1 MFFLVYISSA
11 IKQFSPCELVELLA
25 TGDENDTALG
35 VTGMLLYRMATSCRC
50 WRGRTV
56 VRALYSR
63 NGRDPRRGLL
73 TLARGR
79 SAERRFQD
87 WSMGF
92 RNLQA
97 ADAQATP
104 GYSEFLDTPLTPQEF
119 HPIRHAVDGR
129 QPQSTPD
136 VAHCRSDRLAET
148 EPMRRWIPCRSARAI
163 DQKSAAQQRHQQDV
177 VFDAVEDACPPLAA
191 LDRKAFLLI
200 RLNRRAGR
208 GEDPF
213 VIFGV
218 TGDLAHRLVI
228 PALYNLAANDLLPE
242 NFCIVGIA
250 RKGMSSEGLTES
262 LTKGLYQFATR
273 KVDDA
278 LAKRLLA
285 CVTCIEAD
293 PKDPASFDRLRD
305 QLDKIEAARKTGGN
319 RLFYLATPPTGFLP
333 ISKEL
338 GRTGMLTE
346 NGAWRRLVVE
356 KPFGTDLAS
365 AKALNGEL
373 LKLMD
378 EHQIYRIDH
387 YLGKETVQNILVLR
401 FANGMFEPIWN
412 RNHIDHIQ
420 ITVDEKLGVGHRGN
434 FYDQTGALR
443 DMVPNH
449 LFQLLSLVAMEPPA
463 KFDAHSVRTEK
474 AEVLAAI
481 QTQSEEEAL
490 RNSVRGQYR
499 AGKIGDTEID
509 DYRKTTDVKPGSN
522 TETYAALKLTID
534 NWRWA
539 GVPFYLRTGKA
550 LGVKRTEIAI
560 KFKQAPFAMFRETP
574 VDRLSQ
580 NFLIISTEP
589 TEGIALQF
597 NTKVPGPAISID
609 GVEMKFR
616 YKDYFQAEPSTGYE
630 TLIYD
635 CMIGDNILFQRAD
648 SVEAG
653 WQAVQPFLDAWKKA
667 GGKGLKIYEP
677 GSEGPE
683 EANDLLERDGKNW
696 RKLT

>member
-1 MFFLVYISSA
+1 
-11 IKQFSPCELVELLA
+11 
-25 TGDENDTALG
+25 
-35 VTGMLLYRMATSCRC
+35 MAD
-50 WRGRTV
+50 G
-56 VRALYSR
+56 
-63 NGRDPRRGLL
+63 
-73 TLARGR
+73 
-79 SAERRFQD
+79 
-87 WSMGF
+87 
-92 RNLQA
+92 QA
-97 ADAQATP
+97 AQKK
-104 GYSEFLDTPLTPQEF
+104 
-119 HPIRHAVDGR
+119 
-129 QPQSTPD
+129 PD
-136 VAHCRSDRLAET
+136 
-148 EPMRRWIPCRSARAI
+148 PC
-163 DQKSAAQQRHQQDV
+163 
-177 VFDAVEDACPPLAA
+177 C
-191 LDRKAFLLI
+191 
-200 RLNRRAGR
+200 
-208 GEDPF
+208 F

-228 PALYNLAANDLLPE
+228 PALYNLAANNLLPD
-242 NFCIVGIA
+242 NFCIVGVA
-250 RKGMSSEGLTES
+250 RQGMSSEELTES
-262 LTKGLYQFATR
+262 LTKGLHQFATQ
-273 KVDDA
+273 KVDEA
-278 LAKRLLA
+278 IAKRLLA
-285 CVTCIEAD
+285 CVTGIEAD

-333 ISKEL
+333 ISKQL

-365 AKALNGEL
+365 AKALNSEL

-490 RNSVRGQYR
+490 RHSVRGQYR

-509 DYRKTTDVKPGSN
+509 DYRKTKEVKSDST

-560 KFKQAPFAMFRETP
+560 KFKQAPFAMFRNTP

-616 YKDYFQAEPSTGYE
+616 YKDYFKAEPSTGYE

-653 WQAVQPFLDAWKKA
+653 WQAVQPFLEAWKKA
-667 GGKGLKIYEP
+667 GPKGLKVYEP

-683 EANDLLERDGKNW
+683 EANDLLERDGRNW

>member
-1 MFFLVYISSA
+1 MTVSQA
-11 IKQFSPCELVELLA
+11 KQKKPDPC
-25 TGDENDTALG
+25 
-35 VTGMLLYRMATSCRC
+35 S
-50 WRGRTV
+50 
-56 VRALYSR
+56 
-63 NGRDPRRGLL
+63 
-73 TLARGR
+73 
-79 SAERRFQD
+79 
-87 WSMGF
+87 
-92 RNLQA
+92 
-97 ADAQATP
+97 
-104 GYSEFLDTPLTPQEF
+104 
-119 HPIRHAVDGR
+119 I
-129 QPQSTPD
+129 
-136 VAHCRSDRLAET
+136 
-148 EPMRRWIPCRSARAI
+148 
-163 DQKSAAQQRHQQDV
+163 
-177 VFDAVEDACPPLAA
+177 
-191 LDRKAFLLI
+191 
-200 RLNRRAGR
+200 
-208 GEDPF
+208 

-228 PALYNLAANDLLPE
+228 PALYNLAANDLLPD

-250 RKGMSSEGLTES
+250 RKGMSSEELTNS
-262 LTKGLYQFATR
+262 LTKGLHQFATR

-278 LAKRLLA
+278 IATRLLA
-285 CVTCIEAD
+285 CVTCVEAD
-293 PKDPASFDRLRD
+293 PKDPASFDAMRD
-305 QLDKIEAARKTGGN
+305 QLDELEAARKTGGN
-319 RLFYLATPPTGFLP
+319 RLFYLATPPNGFLP
-333 ISKEL
+333 ISREL
-338 GRTGMLTE
+338 GRTGMLAE
-346 NGAWRRLVVE
+346 NGSWRRLVIE
-356 KPFGTDLAS
+356 KPFGTDLVS
-365 AKALNGEL
+365 AMALNSEL
-373 LKLMD
+373 LKLVD

-420 ITVDEKLGVGHRGN
+420 ITVDEKLGVGHRGS
-434 FYDQTGALR
+434 FYDATGALR

-463 KFDAHSVRTEK
+463 KFDAHAVRSEK

-481 QTQSEEEAL
+481 QTQSEQEAL
-490 RNSVRGQYR
+490 QNSVRGQYR
-499 AGKIGDTEID
+499 AGVVGDTEIE
-509 DYRKTTDVKPGSN
+509 DYRRTKDVKPGST

-550 LGVKRTEIAI
+550 LGVKRTEISI
-560 KFKQAPFAMFRETP
+560 KFKQAPFAMFRDTP

-580 NFLIISTEP
+580 NYLIISTEP

-597 NTKVPGPAISID
+597 NTKVPGPAINID

-653 WQAVQPFLDAWKKA
+653 WRAVQPFLDAWKNA
-667 GGKGLKIYEP
+667 GGKGLKVYEP

-683 EANDLLERDGKNW
+683 EANDLLERDGRSW